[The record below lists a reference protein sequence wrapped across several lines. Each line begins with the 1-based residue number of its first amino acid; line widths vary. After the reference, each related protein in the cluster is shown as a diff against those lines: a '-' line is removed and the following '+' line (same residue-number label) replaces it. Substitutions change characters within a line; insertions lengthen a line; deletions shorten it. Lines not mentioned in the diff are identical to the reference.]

1 MSTTVRSDVC
11 IENHGSLFVFQ
22 PLTPA
27 AQAGIEENV
36 SEEST
41 WWAGGLVVEPRYA
54 GDLAAGMLA
63 DGLRVA

>member
-1 MSTTVRSDVC
+1 MASISDVE
-11 IENHGSLFVFQ
+11 IENCGSLFVFQ

-27 AQAGIEENV
+27 AEAWIAENV

-54 GDLAAGMLA
+54 RDLAAGMVA
-63 DGLRVA
+63 DGLRVT

>member
-1 MSTTVRSDVC
+1 MSTTFQSDVC

-27 AQAGIEENV
+27 ARTWIEENV

-41 WWAGGLVVEPRYA
+41 WWAGALVVEPRYA
-54 GDLAAGMLA
+54 RDLAAGMLA
-63 DGLRVA
+63 DGLHVA